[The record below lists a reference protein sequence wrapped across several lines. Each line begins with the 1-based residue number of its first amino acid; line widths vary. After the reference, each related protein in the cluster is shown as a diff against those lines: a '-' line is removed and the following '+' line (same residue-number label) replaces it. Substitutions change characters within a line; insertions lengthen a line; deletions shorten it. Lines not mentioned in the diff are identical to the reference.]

1 MNASLAAP
9 KDIAEEDS
17 MTRSVIA
24 GIGSYVPP
32 RVVSNDDLAGLM
44 TTSDEWIRTRSGIEE
59 RRFADEGVYCSDL
72 ALEAARNALTDAHL
86 EPADLDFII
95 LATISPDHH
104 FPGTACF
111 LQAKLGVPSI
121 GCLDVRNQCTGFIYG
136 LAVGDA
142 FIRMGM
148 YRHILIVGSELHSN
162 ALNFSDEG
170 RDVAVLFGDGA
181 GAVVLASSTEQDRG
195 VLYTELH
202 ADGRFAK
209 ALHMDVW
216 NISRKPYL
224 THESIDSGEIWPQM
238 DGKTVFKHAVI
249 RMAELVT
256 NTLNQCNLQ
265 PEDIKYVIPHQANMR
280 INQLVAERLGFG
292 QAKFLSNIQKYG
304 NTTAASIPLLL
315 DEAYRAGKLQR
326 GDLLLLVAFGSGF
339 TWAST
344 VVRW

>member
-1 MNASLAAP
+1 
-9 KDIAEEDS
+9 
-17 MTRSVIA
+17 MTRSVIL

-32 RVVSNDDLAGLM
+32 RVVSNDELAGLM

-59 RRFADEGVYCSDL
+59 RRFAEEGVYCSDL
-72 ALEAARNALTDAHL
+72 ALEAARNALADAHL
-86 EPADLDFII
+86 EPSDLDFII

-111 LQAKLGVPSI
+111 LQAKLGIPSI
-121 GCLDVRNQCTGFIYG
+121 GCLDVRNQCTGFLYG

-142 FIRMGM
+142 FIRAGM
-148 YRHILIVGSELHSN
+148 YRHILVVGSELQSN

-181 GAVVLASSTEQDRG
+181 GAVVLTASTEEERG

-216 NISRKPYL
+216 DISRKPYL
-224 THESIDSGEIWPQM
+224 THESIDAGEIWPQM
-238 DGKTVFKHAVI
+238 DGKTVFKHAVV
-249 RMAELVT
+249 RLTELVT
-256 NTLNQCNLQ
+256 NALDQCKVQ
-265 PEDIKYVIPHQANMR
+265 ADDIRYIIPHQANMR
-280 INQLVAERLGFG
+280 INQLVAERLGFA
-292 QAKFLSNIQKYG
+292 QEKFLNNIQKYG
-304 NTTAASIPLLL
+304 NTTAASIPLML
-315 DEAYRAGKLQR
+315 DQAYRAGKLRR

-344 VVRW
+344 LLRW